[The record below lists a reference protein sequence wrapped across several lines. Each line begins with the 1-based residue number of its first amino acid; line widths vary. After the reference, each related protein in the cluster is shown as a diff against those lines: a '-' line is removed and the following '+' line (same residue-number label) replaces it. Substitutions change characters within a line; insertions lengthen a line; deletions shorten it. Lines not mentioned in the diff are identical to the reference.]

1 MATEPLLSPWK
12 LCKEEG
18 NLRGRLEESR
28 RALAPDPDRPLLPV
42 IGDRCLRYLPSVI
55 EQQKLRSGIRL
66 EDDGEVLWKYVNLGG
81 ESRVGPGLENCIDK
95 KG

>member
-1 MATEPLLSPWK
+1 M
-12 LCKEEG
+12 
-18 NLRGRLEESR
+18 
-28 RALAPDPDRPLLPV
+28 
-42 IGDRCLRYLPSVI
+42 I

-95 KG
+95 KGQ